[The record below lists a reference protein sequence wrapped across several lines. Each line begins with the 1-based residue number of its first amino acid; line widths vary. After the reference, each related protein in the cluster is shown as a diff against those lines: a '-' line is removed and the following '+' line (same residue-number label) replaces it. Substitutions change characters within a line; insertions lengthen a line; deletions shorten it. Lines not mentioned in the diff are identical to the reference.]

1 MSMNDRDL
9 IEAALF
15 VAGRPLTL
23 LELESIVGVDADV
36 EDLVTSLVNEYQE
49 KGALEIVQID
59 VNVVMQV
66 KSAYAD
72 AVRTI
77 AQRDL
82 ETPVLRTLA
91 VIAFHQPV
99 TQSKV
104 AEIRGNKAYGH
115 VHELEARKL
124 VESEPYGRTKLLRT
138 TKAFADYFGFETESL
153 EEIKQRI
160 GLLLR

>member
-1 MSMNDRDL
+1 MDDRDL

-23 LELESIVGVDADV
+23 RELESIVSPDADV
-36 EDLVTSLVNEYQE
+36 EELVESLIAEYRE
-49 KGALEIVQID
+49 KGALEIVQTND
-59 VNVVMQV
+59 DVVMQV
-66 KSAYAD
+66 KAAYAD

-91 VIAFHQPV
+91 VIAYHQPI

-115 VHELEARKL
+115 IHELEARKL
-124 VESEPYGRTKLLRT
+124 IEATRHGRTRMLCT

-153 EEIKQRI
+153 EEIKERI

>member
-1 MSMNDRDL
+1 MNDRDL

-15 VAGRPLTL
+15 VSGMPLTL
-23 LELESIVGVDADV
+23 LELESLVSSDADV
-36 EDLVTSLVNEYQE
+36 EDLVESLVKEYRE
-49 KGALEIVQID
+49 GGALEIVQTGED
-59 VNVVMQV
+59 VVMQV
-66 KSAYAD
+66 KGEYAD
-72 AVRTI
+72 AVRPI

-124 VESEPYGRTKLLRT
+124 IESEPRGRTRLLRT
-138 TKAFADYFGFETESL
+138 TKAFADYFGFETDSL

>member
-1 MSMNDRDL
+1 MNDRDL
-9 IEAALF
+9 IEASLF
-15 VAGRPLTL
+15 AAGRPLKL
-23 LELESIVGVDADV
+23 LELESVVSEGADV
-36 EDLVTSLVNEYQE
+36 ENLVESLIDEYRQ
-49 KGALEIVQID
+49 KGALEIVQTD
-59 VNVVMQV
+59 EDVVMQV
-66 KSAYAD
+66 KAAYAD
-72 AVRTI
+72 AVRAI

-91 VIAFHQPV
+91 VIAFHQHI

-124 VESEPYGRTKLLRT
+124 VASEPTGRTRMLRT
-138 TKAFADYFGFETESL
+138 TKAFADYFGFETDSL
-153 EEIKQRI
+153 DEIKQKI

>member
-1 MSMNDRDL
+1 MNDRDL

-15 VAGRPLTL
+15 VAGRPLNL
-23 LELESIVGVDADV
+23 IDLEAIVRPETDV
-36 EDLVTSLVNEYQE
+36 EALVESLIEEYRG
-49 KGALEIVQID
+49 KGAIEIVQTD
-59 VNVVMQV
+59 EDVVMQV
-66 KSAYAD
+66 KAEYAD
-72 AVRTI
+72 AVRAI

-91 VIAFHQPV
+91 VIAYHQPI

-104 AEIRGNKAYGH
+104 ADIRGNKAYGH

-124 VESEPYGRTKLLRT
+124 VESVPHGRTRMLRT
-138 TKAFADYFGFETESL
+138 TKAFSEYFGFETENL
-153 EEIKQRI
+153 EEIKQKI

>member
-1 MSMNDRDL
+1 MNDRDL

-23 LELESIVGVDADV
+23 LELESIVSRDVDV
-36 EDLVTSLVNEYQE
+36 EHMVESLVDEYRE
-49 KGALEIVQID
+49 TGALEIVQTGEDI
-59 VNVVMQV
+59 VMQV
-66 KSAYAD
+66 KGEYAD

-115 VHELEARKL
+115 VHELEACKL
-124 VESEPYGRTKLLRT
+124 VESERYGRTRMLHT

-153 EEIKQRI
+153 DEIKQKI
-160 GLLLR
+160 AVLLR

>member
-1 MSMNDRDL
+1 MNDRDL
-9 IEAALF
+9 IEASLF
-15 VAGRPLTL
+15 AAGRPLKL
-23 LELESIVGVDADV
+23 LELESVVTEGADV
-36 EDLVTSLVNEYQE
+36 ENLVESLIDEYRQ
-49 KGALEIVQID
+49 KGALEIVQTD
-59 VNVVMQV
+59 EDVVMQV
-66 KSAYAD
+66 KAAYAD
-72 AVRTI
+72 AVRAI

-91 VIAFHQPV
+91 VIAFHQPI

-124 VESEPYGRTKLLRT
+124 VASEPAGRTRMLRT
-138 TKAFADYFGFETESL
+138 TKAFADYFGFETDTL
-153 EEIKQRI
+153 EEIKQKI